1 MADQSRGPAPAGS
14 TWTAQPDREAQLAA
28 RVDALAMEHG
38 RVKQDKPETR
48 ASALPQALRPA
59 PPVSSTGST
68 TWSQA
73 KGSKRPG
80 DDAIEPTSDSRVEG
94 RHQVVTT
101 TAAERIAMQTATEAA
116 AWIESRRS
124 SRSVV
129 YAVGQPVLPL
139 SEELWQNRPDVR
151 RFGMAAVSAACADKV
166 NCCRWGLAMVHA
178 MGHREPPPRQSPA
191 LRAFLGAPC
200 SACLRHEQA
209 MHARRVDGCR
219 AWSATAAGSSSGHHR
234 TGSPG

>member
-1 MADQSRGPAPAGS
+1 
-14 TWTAQPDREAQLAA
+14 
-28 RVDALAMEHG
+28 
-38 RVKQDKPETR
+38 
-48 ASALPQALRPA
+48 
-59 PPVSSTGST
+59 
-68 TWSQA
+68 
-73 KGSKRPG
+73 
-80 DDAIEPTSDSRVEG
+80 
-94 RHQVVTT
+94 VVTT

-116 AWIESRRS
+116 EWIESRRS

-191 LRAFLGAPC
+191 LRAFLGA

-234 TGSPG
+234 TGSPGRSP